1 MFIGAIVAAVL
12 AVVLFLIARSQ
23 AAKAADIASTQTST
37 VAGLSELASKV
48 AAEIGA
54 GSFAEY
60 AEIKGR
66 AACDSVLRADY
77 SETECVWYECVAT
90 REYEEEYWEN
100 DSEGRRQRKT
110 RRGSEEVSRMLRD
123 PPFFIEDGTGR
134 IRVEPS
140 GAAIEPEKSFSS
152 FEPGEGSGSIR
163 AGAFSLSVAM
173 GLAAGRRTL
182 GYRFEERCIPVGREV
197 YAIGQASDSGGTLAL
212 RKPDAKGKRFI
223 VSLRSEEAIL
233 AGAKKASLGL
243 RIGAGVAAA
252 AAAGLAAAGLLG
264 A

>member
-1 MFIGAIVAAVL
+1 MLIGALVAAAL
-12 AVVLFLIARSQ
+12 AVVLFLVARSQ
-23 AAKAADIASTQTST
+23 VAKAADIASTKTST
-37 VAGLSELASKV
+37 VAELSELAAKI

-54 GSFAEY
+54 GSFGEY
-60 AEIKGR
+60 AELKGR
-66 AACDSVLRADY
+66 ATSDSRLRSDF

-123 PPFFIEDGTGR
+123 PPFFLDDGTGR
-134 IRVEPS
+134 IRVDPT

-152 FEPGEGSGSIR
+152 FEPGEGAGSIR
-163 AGAFSLSVAM
+163 VGSFSLNL
-173 GLAAGRRTL
+173 GLSFGAGRRTL
-182 GYRFEERCIPVGREV
+182 GYRFEERCIPVGREL
-197 YAIGQASDSGGTLAL
+197 YAIGQVTDAGGTLAL
-212 RKPDAKGKRFI
+212 RKPEEKGKRFI

-233 AGAKKASLGL
+233 AGAKKAGLWL

-252 AAAGLAAAGLLG
+252 AAAGLAAAGLFG